1 MEKRKKLLLQ
11 TLLFSVLL
19 EIISL
24 ILYFTINSMYVTITL
39 PYLVPFFFAV
49 SFLSNLILL
58 SITSEEHTTFIRK
71 FMMVTFL
78 RFILL
83 IILIVLYSFMF
94 RSDAV
99 NFLISFMIVFI
110 LFLVFDVVFL
120 INNLPKK

>member
-1 MEKRKKLLLQ
+1 LEKRKKLLLQ

-24 ILYFTINSMYVTITL
+24 IIYFTVNSKYITVTL

-58 SITSEEHTTFIRK
+58 SVTSEKPASFIRA

-78 RFILL
+78 RFIFF
-83 IILIVLYSFMF
+83 IIIMVIYAFMF
-94 RSDAV
+94 RGDAV
-99 NFLISFMIVFI
+99 NFLISFLLVFI
-110 LFLVFDVVFL
+110 LFLIFDVVFL
-120 INNLPKK
+120 VNNLPKK